1 MLMKILNLF
10 FIMVLGEQSKETLS
24 EVSTSHSESDDDEEN
39 ASAIIKYIAP
49 KTTQAMGEWEAH
61 TKVSIIN
68 LYYIFIKEKDL
79 FFLLNFPFIKEI
91 SSICFIKCYYI

>member
-1 MLMKILNLF
+1 MKIVNLF
-10 FIMVLGEQSKETLS
+10 FIMVLGEQSKETPS
-24 EVSTSHSESDDDEEN
+24 EVSTSHSESDDDEEEN

-91 SSICFIKCYYI
+91 SSICFIKCYFI